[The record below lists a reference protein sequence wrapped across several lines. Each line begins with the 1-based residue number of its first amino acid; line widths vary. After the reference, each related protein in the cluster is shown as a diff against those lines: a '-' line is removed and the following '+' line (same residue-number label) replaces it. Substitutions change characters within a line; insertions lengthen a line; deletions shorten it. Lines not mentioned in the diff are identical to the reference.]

1 VQSLEQQRQQA
12 AARLERLA
20 GLRATYT
27 NLLSESS
34 NCAKLLERAEQG
46 LNNAR
51 STLAGAKAA
60 SLISPVDDPDT
71 GTHPVSPSRWLV
83 VLGGLLGG
91 LLTGFG
97 VVFLTVPASAKR
109 VMSPAPAM
117 TTATDETALVP
128 YRAPEYAPPR
138 PAAVVAES
146 RNLTAPAQFGLT
158 CSQALKVL
166 SERGKVGTPAL

>member
-1 VQSLEQQRQQA
+1 MDHALL

-34 NCAKLLERAEQG
+34 NRAKLLERAEQG

-51 STLAGAKAA
+51 ATLAGAKVA

-71 GTHPVSPSRWLV
+71 GTHPVSPSRMLV

-91 LLTGFG
+91 LLTGLG
-97 VVFLTVPASAKR
+97 VVFLT
-109 VMSPAPAM
+109 APAAAKEAM
-117 TTATDETALVP
+117 TPVPTVATDAIGNALVP
-128 YRAPEYAPPR
+128 YRAPERTPTK
-138 PAAVVAES
+138 PAAVVADS
-146 RNLTAPAQFGLT
+146 RNLPASTQFGLT

-166 SERGKVGTPAL
+166 SDRGKVANPAL